1 MHDYVVLFPNGD
13 CKEYRSYDR
22 AYLDAVHYNGCLVDV
37 NTQRVLCDYTKK
49 QIPEELDLTLGNLS
63 TDLSCYLDMLD
74 EFRSDPEIVQIRIQM
89 RKLSVLINR
98 YCSK

>member
-1 MHDYVVLFPNGD
+1 MRDYVVLFPNGD

-37 NTQRVLCDYTKK
+37 NTQRVLCDYTRK
-49 QIPEELDLTLGNLS
+49 QIPEELDYLLGYFEQQLS
-63 TDLSCYLDMLD
+63 DTISELDD
-74 EFRSDPEIVQIRIQM
+74 FRSDPEIVQIRIQM

>member
-1 MHDYVVLFPNGD
+1 MGDYVVLFPNGD
-13 CKEYRSYDR
+13 CKEYRSQDM
-22 AYLDAVHYNGCLVDV
+22 AYLDAVHYHGCLVDLR
-37 NTQRVLCDYTKK
+37 TQGIICDYTKK

-63 TDLSCYLDMLD
+63 TDLSYYLYMLD
-74 EFRSDPEIVQIRIQM
+74 DFRKDPELVQIRIQM